1 MFKLCVFTRAL
12 RVKNLTYAAMN
23 GAIRVIYVGVSV
35 HIHVNFVI
43 KLSVLREI

>member
-12 RVKNLTYAAMN
+12 RVNNLTYATMN
-23 GAIRVIYVGVSV
+23 AAIHVIYIGVSV
-35 HIHVNFVI
+35 HIHVNFVM